1 MEQLEQQ
8 PRSEAAATLREILQL
23 LLAEEE
29 TKQQYDKNGEGV
41 ENDNEEQ
48 ERLKRQELEDLKST
62 NNMAEKREV
71 EEGQT
76 KMHPMFRIPKTRK
89 KYETLEERIPLAKDK
104 KQEIEGAEI
113 DWEEQLEK
121 RDAEMEAR
129 KKKRRKQEWEEKEQ
143 KNSYNL
149 LSLCKEVMAKEGM
162 NWTKSRDRREEEL
175 EKD

>member
-1 MEQLEQQ
+1 
-8 PRSEAAATLREILQL
+8 
-23 LLAEEE
+23 
-29 TKQQYDKNGEGV
+29 
-41 ENDNEEQ
+41 
-48 ERLKRQELEDLKST
+48 
-62 NNMAEKREV
+62 
-71 EEGQT
+71 
-76 KMHPMFRIPKTRK
+76 MFRIPKTRK

-143 KNSYNL
+143 KNSYKL